1 MGPPLGAP
9 RSRSTPG
16 HGYPH
21 PARSLRAR
29 STEETPMLLRR
40 ALPALLAV
48 WGAAL
53 LGLAVLDWAGYGVAL
68 QLLVL
73 AR

>member
-1 MGPPLGAP
+1 M
-9 RSRSTPG
+9 
-16 HGYPH
+16 
-21 PARSLRAR
+21 
-29 STEETPMLLRR
+29 LRR

-53 LGLAVLDWAGYGVAL
+53 LGFALLDWAGYGVAL
-68 QLLVL
+68 QLVVL

>member
-1 MGPPLGAP
+1 MRLPPLP
-9 RSRSTPG
+9 PTV
-16 HGYPH
+16 
-21 PARSLRAR
+21 
-29 STEETPMLLRR
+29 RR

-53 LGLAVLDWAGYGVAL
+53 LTLAVLDWAGYGIAL
-68 QLLVL
+68 QLAVL

>member
-1 MGPPLGAP
+1 VRRAGGGA
-9 RSRSTPG
+9 TLN
-16 HGYPH
+16 
-21 PARSLRAR
+21 LRARFGPR